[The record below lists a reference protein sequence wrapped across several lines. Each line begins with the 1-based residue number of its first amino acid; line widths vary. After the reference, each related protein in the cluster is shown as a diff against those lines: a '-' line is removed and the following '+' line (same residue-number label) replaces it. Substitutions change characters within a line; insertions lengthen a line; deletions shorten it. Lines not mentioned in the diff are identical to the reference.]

1 MHCDKEEGFGG
12 KEVMS
17 EVMFDEATHTYTLDG
32 RKLISVTQL
41 LQKVGISP
49 DYSLVDE
56 KTLKESADRGS
67 MIHGEIEAYNKTM
80 EIGFTDECQEYIA
93 WLHTTKSKC
102 LKSEFEV
109 HNDYVAGRADLLLE
123 ENGKKVIADIK
134 TTSALHKDSV
144 SWQLSLYAYLLGD
157 KEVKKGQAFW
167 FSKDGLKVVKIPLKP
182 VAEVERLL
190 KSVETDSEEM
200 FAETVPVSDDQISA
214 LEEAELLIKQ
224 YDKAKK
230 EMQKRSEALK
240 EAIIKSMEKQG
251 VYSFNNGRIKVSYI
265 APTIRKS
272 IDTAKLKEEM
282 PDIAEKYTK
291 SAPVKAGVRIT
302 VREQNDD

>member
-1 MHCDKEEGFGG
+1 
-12 KEVMS
+12 
-17 EVMFDEATHTYTLDG
+17 MFDEATHTYTLDG

-41 LQKVGISP
+41 LQKAEISP

-56 KTLKESADRGS
+56 KTLKESAERGS

-157 KEVKKGQAFW
+157 KE
-167 FSKDGLKVVKIPLKP
+167 I
-182 VAEVERLL
+182 
-190 KSVETDSEEM
+190 
-200 FAETVPVSDDQISA
+200 
-214 LEEAELLIKQ
+214 
-224 YDKAKK
+224 
-230 EMQKRSEALK
+230 
-240 EAIIKSMEKQG
+240 
-251 VYSFNNGRIKVSYI
+251 GRAHV
-265 APTIRKS
+265 
-272 IDTAKLKEEM
+272 
-282 PDIAEKYTK
+282 
-291 SAPVKAGVRIT
+291 
-302 VREQNDD
+302 